1 MPPRRAARGASGL
14 VLVFRAVRLL
24 PKGLSPTDPVD
35 QAPPMG
41 EEMMANTIELRSAA
55 GILARMERLPVSWWH
70 IRARIIVGIATFFDA
85 IDVMAITYALP
96 AFVGSWK
103 MNPQQIGFVLSA
115 AFVGQLLG
123 AIIAGWAAER
133 YGRLYVTTITVAIF
147 SVMSLACAFAWDPT
161 SLIIFR
167 FIQGIGLGGEVP
179 IANTYVNEIARAEV
193 RGRFYLLFQMVFGI
207 GLACAAVL
215 GFFIV
220 PTLGWQFMFYLG
232 AAPALLVF
240 FLRRLLPESPR
251 WLVFKGRLEEADKV
265 VTAIEGS
272 ITASGKI
279 LPPVRIDPALAVAA
293 KPTRWSEIF
302 EGIYLRR
309 TLSDW
314 AFWFCCFSTGYGLL
328 TWLPTLYRT
337 VYHLSVSDALKY
349 GMITSLVGI
358 ASAVFCALFIDYIGR
373 RLWFTVAFL
382 MGGIT
387 LLALWYVGPN
397 SAQTILTFVTF
408 GWFFMSSLSLAI
420 NLYTSELYPTRIRAF
435 GGAVGGAWQRI
446 AAAIGPNVIAVLL
459 PYGVGTLFVY
469 FGGLALLGSVLAW
482 RYAIETKGRSL
493 EELAP

>member
-1 MPPRRAARGASGL
+1 MTAETL
-14 VLVFRAVRLL
+14 
-24 PKGLSPTDPVD
+24 
-35 QAPPMG
+35 
-41 EEMMANTIELRSAA
+41 ELRSAA

-70 IRARIIVGIATFFDA
+70 VRARIIVGIGTFFDA
-85 IDVMAITYALP
+85 FDLLAIAYALP
-96 AFVGSWK
+96 ALVGVWQ
-103 MNPQQIGFVLSA
+103 MNPQQIGLVLSS

-133 YGRLYVTTITVAIF
+133 YGRLFVTTITIGIF

-161 SLIIFR
+161 SLIVFR

-193 RGRFYLLFQMVFGI
+193 RGRFYLLFQMVFGV
-207 GLACAAVL
+207 GLVCAAVL
-215 GFFIV
+215 GYFIV
-220 PTLGWQFMFYLG
+220 PRLGWQFMFYLG
-232 AAPALLVF
+232 AAPAIMVF

-251 WLVFKGRLEEADKV
+251 WLVFKGRLEEADYV
-265 VTAIEGS
+265 VTSIERT
-272 ITASGKI
+272 ITASGTV
-279 LPPVRIDPALAVAA
+279 LPLPKIDPALATAP
-293 KPTRWSEIF
+293 KPTRWIEIF

-337 VYHLSVSDALKY
+337 EFHLSLSDALKY

-358 ASAVFCALFIDYIGR
+358 VSAVCCALFIDYIGR
-373 RLWFTVAFL
+373 RLWFTGAFFI
-382 MGGIT
+382 GGAT
-387 LLALWYVGPN
+387 LLTLWYVGPN
-397 SAQTILTFVTF
+397 SAQTVLAFVTF

-435 GGAVGGAWQRI
+435 GGAIGGAWQRV
-446 AAAIGPNVIAVLL
+446 AAALGPNVIALLL
-459 PYGVGTLFVY
+459 PYGVGSLFIY

-482 RYAIETKGRSL
+482 IYAIETKGRTL
-493 EELAP
+493 EELSP